1 MAQSKEETVVI
12 REISADYEDSCLII
26 LTIVR
31 YCNTLTIIEEFT
43 LRIIESDRLNP
54 FSTVV
59 LYYFIFNPQLHEITI
74 HLIDKHI
81 TNTIVFIGRDAGLFP
96 LSRPAD
102 NSAILRCAKT
112 ASDNSN

>member
-1 MAQSKEETVVI
+1 MH
-12 REISADYEDSCLII
+12 DYEDSCLII
-26 LTIVR
+26 LLTVR

-43 LRIIESDRLNP
+43 LRIIEIDRLNL
-54 FSTVV
+54 FYIV
-59 LYYFIFNPQLHEITI
+59 LYYFIFNPQLREITI
-74 HLIDKHI
+74 HLIEKHI

-96 LSRPAD
+96 LTRPAD

>member
-1 MAQSKEETVVI
+1 MT
-12 REISADYEDSCLII
+12 
-26 LTIVR
+26 VR

-54 FSTVV
+54 FLHSP
-59 LYYFIFNPQLHEITI
+59 LLFYFNPQLREITI